1 MAEGECIHLHG
12 RGVHERIGVTL
23 RSTHVWMKGRYMAIL
38 SHNEEPFAAIEFM
51 YDGTTVMPG
60 TEHQLGQTD
69 VSIC

>member
-1 MAEGECIHLHG
+1 M
-12 RGVHERIGVTL
+12 TL